1 MNTKKTWKVRTIDL
15 RQLEHYLNETN
26 ETVFGIYPSVNL
38 SGSVEVVSYTEPF
51 VPVAPGS
58 TSPIKQVLTVVATQN
73 SGFTQDVVPGS
84 ILTGSQGG

>member
-58 TSPIKQVLTVVATQN
+58 TSPIKQVNPTAEEAKAADAKAGNEKEQPVL
-73 SGFTQDVVPGS
+73 
-84 ILTGSQGG
+84 